1 METDK
6 LKMAFMDALQT
17 VQNEGPTAAIS
28 RVRKGQMAGV
38 QSLTPLA
45 LAVVSLAIVV
55 GIGVIVLAEMDG
67 AVNNTDASAV
77 LTTAISSLQT
87 FADFFT
93 VIVIIGI
100 AAVLFLLLRTVRRAG
115 GSA

>member
-1 METDK
+1 METEN

-17 VQNEGPTAAIS
+17 VQNEGVSKAVS
-28 RVRKGQMAGV
+28 RTRKGQMAGV
-38 QSLTPLA
+38 QTLTPLA

-67 AVNNTDASAV
+67 AVNNTDASSV
-77 LTTAISSLQT
+77 LTTAINSLQT